1 MDNKVSECGAFMLQ
15 LVRICDLYQ
24 MELMNVN
31 SMCLS
36 VGYMVQRLS
45 DLIYRSCD
53 DMQQNT
59 TDMWYDMIYL
69 YYDYT
74 WYTVI
79 TYQL

>member
-1 MDNKVSECGAFMLQ
+1 MLQ
-15 LVRICDLYQ
+15 LARICDLYQ

-59 TDMWYDMIYL
+59 PDM
-69 YYDYT
+69 
-74 WYTVI
+74 
-79 TYQL
+79 